1 MAKSKAKSAAKQQG
15 KAQEAAIG
23 VSARAYLSRGNS
35 STLASVT
42 VDLGGEYAIRGVRVV
57 QGRNGPF
64 VSMPQQKDGKGE
76 YRDVVFPV
84 TREARERLI
93 DTVMDAYEQAL
104 EQTAKQS
111 EEPEQAGPTMT
122 M

>member
-1 MAKSKAKSAAKQQG
+1 MAKSKTNSAPKQES
-15 KAQEAAIG
+15 KPREAAIG
-23 VSARAYLSRGNS
+23 VSARAYPSRGNS
-35 STLASVT
+35 STLANVT

-57 QGRNGPF
+57 QSKNGPF
-64 VSMPQQKDGKGE
+64 VSMPQQKDSKGE

-111 EEPEQAGPTMT
+111 EEQDQGPVMT

>member
-1 MAKSKAKSAAKQQG
+1 MAKSKANSAAKQQG

-57 QGRNGPF
+57 QSKNRPF

-111 EEPEQAGPTMT
+111 EEPEQADPTMT

>member
-1 MAKSKAKSAAKQQG
+1 MNKSKANSAAKQQG

-35 STLASVT
+35 STLANVT

-57 QGRNGPF
+57 QGKNGPF
-64 VSMPQQKDGKGE
+64 VSMPQQKDSKGE

-93 DTVMDAYEQAL
+93 DAVMDAYEQAL